1 MRVRIANAPV
11 SWGVFFGDDPTN
23 PPWAKVLD
31 EIAGAGYRWTEL
43 GPIGYLPE
51 DPAELSDALA
61 SRDLSLIGGFI
72 YEPLHDPSNRHDVLE
87 IARRT
92 CRALAPQGAKY
103 FVIID
108 RHSAARAATTGR
120 SDAAPR
126 LEGQAWADFM
136 ETIGALATIAR
147 DHGLAGVLHPHAAC
161 YVEFA
166 DEIDR
171 ALADLDPG
179 LVGICMD
186 TGHLAYAGVDPIA
199 FYRRHHARVPYFHFK
214 NTDGTA
220 RRRALAEK
228 LEFFDAISAGV
239 FCALP
244 DGVVD
249 FRDLKTALEETGFDG
264 WATIEQDND
273 PRQGSD
279 PVAGAVANLAY
290 LRGIGLV
297 A

>member
-1 MRVRIANAPV
+1 MQVRIANAPV

-23 PPWAKVLD
+23 PPWTKVLD

-72 YEPLHDPSNRHDVLE
+72 YEPLHDRATRPQVLE
-87 IARRT
+87 TARRT

-120 SDAAPR
+120 ADAAPR
-126 LEGQAWADFM
+126 LEGQAWTDFM
-136 ETIGALATIAR
+136 QTIGDVATIAR

-171 ALADLDPG
+171 ALAALDPA
-179 LVGICMD
+179 LVGVCLD
-186 TGHLAYAGVDPIA
+186 TGHLAYAGIDAIA
-199 FYRRHHARVPYFHFK
+199 FYRQHHSRVPYFHFK
-214 NTDGTA
+214 NVDGAA
-220 RRRALAEK
+220 RRRAIAAK
-228 LEFFDAISAGV
+228 LEFFAAISAGV
-239 FCALP
+239 FCGLP

-249 FRDLKTALEETGFDG
+249 FRDLKAALEETGYDG

-273 PRQGSD
+273 PRQGGDPASD
-279 PVAGAVANLAY
+279 AIANLAY
-290 LRGIGLV
+290 LRGIGL
-297 A
+297 AA